1 MLRVASV
8 VTYHGAVQA
17 LKGVSLHVTP
27 GEIVT
32 IVGAN
37 GAGKTTL
44 LTTVCGLTPA
54 ARGTVH
60 YWDQEI
66 THWPSPRIVSAGIS
80 QVPEGRQ
87 LFGEM
92 SVADNLTLGAYQ
104 RSRTDKRS
112 LPSELDALF
121 ELFPVLYERRRQ
133 RAGTLSGGEQ
143 QMLGIARALM
153 GAPKLLLLDEPSVGL
168 APRVARDI
176 FRVIASLR
184 KRGTTILLVEQ
195 NARAALQVADRGY
208 VMETGAIVLEG
219 TAQELLD
226 DKEVQRAYLGKG
238 YGQQPWE

>member
-1 MLRVASV
+1 MLRVASAI
-8 VTYHGAVQA
+8 TYYGRVQA
-17 LKGVSLHVTP
+17 LKGVSLHVMP

-32 IVGAN
+32 LVGAN

-44 LTTVCGLTPA
+44 LNTICGVSPA

-60 YWDQEI
+60 FGDHEI
-66 THWPSPRIVSAGIS
+66 TRWLTQRIVQAGIS

-92 SVADNLTLGAYQ
+92 TVADNLLLGAYQ
-104 RSRTDKRS
+104 RSRAEKRA
-112 LPSELDALF
+112 LQAEFDAAF
-121 ELFPVLYERRRQ
+121 EVFPVLHERRRQ

-143 QMLGIARALM
+143 QMLAIARALM
-153 GAPKLLLLDEPSVGL
+153 AAPQLLLLDEPSVGL
-168 APRVARDI
+168 APRVAREI
-176 FRVIASLR
+176 FRVIAGLR
-184 KRGTTILLVEQ
+184 NRGTTILLVEQ

-208 VMETGAIVLEG
+208 VIETGAIVLEG

>member
-1 MLRVASV
+1 MLRVASTL
-8 VTYHGAVQA
+8 TYYGPVQA

-32 IVGAN
+32 LVGAN

-44 LTTVCGLTPA
+44 LNTICGVTPA
-54 ARGTVH
+54 ARGSVH
-60 YWDQEI
+60 FGEQEI
-66 THWPSPRIVSAGIS
+66 TRWPTQRIVRAGIS

-92 SVADNLTLGAYQ
+92 TVADNLLLGAYQ
-104 RSRTDKRS
+104 RSRGEKR
-112 LPSELDALF
+112 ALQAEF
-121 ELFPVLYERRRQ
+121 EAVFEVFPVLEERRRQ

-143 QMLGIARALM
+143 QMLAIARALM
-153 GAPKLLLLDEPSVGL
+153 AAPKLLLLDEPSVGL
-168 APRVARDI
+168 APRVAREI
-176 FRVIASLR
+176 FRVIAGLR
-184 KRGTTILLVEQ
+184 NRGTTILLVEQ

-208 VMETGAIVLEG
+208 VIETGAIVLEG

>member
-1 MLRVASV
+1 MLRVSSV
-8 VTYHGAVQA
+8 ITYHGAVQA
-17 LKGVSLHVTP
+17 LKGVSLHVTQ

-44 LTTVCGLTPA
+44 LTTISGLTPA

-60 YWDQEI
+60 FADQEI
-66 THWPSPRIVSAGIS
+66 TRWPSQRIVNAGIC

-92 SVADNLTLGAYQ
+92 SVDDNLTLGAYQ
-104 RSRTDKRS
+104 RSRPDKRS
-112 LPSELDALF
+112 LPAELDALF

-153 GAPKLLLLDEPSVGL
+153 AAPKLLLLDEPSVGL

-184 KRGTTILLVEQ
+184 KRGTTMLLVEQ